1 MKRINFSSGGKWES
15 LIGYSRAVRVGNQ
28 VFVSGCTAADKNG
41 VVSGDAYSQTAKTLE
56 TVRLALEGVGASL
69 SDVVRTRMFLT
80 NMNDWQ
86 AVGRAHG
93 EVFGQIL
100 PAATMLEVSKLIA
113 PEMLVEIE
121 VDAVCL
127 LDYHHVNF

>member
-1 MKRINFSSGGKWES
+1 MKRIRFSSGGKWEP

-28 VFVSGCTAADKNG
+28 IFVSGCTAADQNG
-41 VVSGDAYSQTAKTLE
+41 VVSGDAYAQTTKTLE
-56 TVRLALEGVGASL
+56 TLRLALEGVGASL
-69 SDVVRTRMFLT
+69 ADVVRTRMFLT
-80 NMNDWQ
+80 NIEDWQ

-93 EVFGQIL
+93 EVFGAIL

-127 LDYHHVNF
+127 LD

>member
-1 MKRINFSSGGKWES
+1 MKRIHFSSGGKWEP

-28 VFVSGCTAADKNG
+28 VFISGCTAADQNG
-41 VVSGDAYSQTAKTLE
+41 MVSGDAYSQTTKTLE

-69 SDVVRTRMFLT
+69 ADVVRTRMFLT
-80 NMNDWQ
+80 NIEDWQ

-93 EVFGQIL
+93 EVFGSIL

-127 LDYHHVNF
+127 LD

>member
-15 LIGYSRAVRVGNQ
+15 LIGYSRAVRVGQQ

-41 VVSGDAYSQTAKTLE
+41 VVSGDAFSQTTKTLE

-69 SDVVRTRMFLT
+69 SDVVRTRIFLT
-80 NMNDWQ
+80 NISDWE
-86 AVGRAHG
+86 AVGQAHG
-93 EVFGQIL
+93 LVFGEIL
-100 PAATMLEVSKLIA
+100 PAATMVEVSRFIS

-127 LDYHHVNF
+127 VS

>member
-1 MKRINFSSGGKWES
+1 MKRIRFSSGGKWEP

-28 VFVSGCTAADKNG
+28 IFVSGCTAADQNG
-41 VVSGDAYSQTAKTLE
+41 VVSGDTYAQTTKTLE

-69 SDVVRTRMFLT
+69 ADVVRTRMFLT
-80 NMNDWQ
+80 NIEDWQ

-93 EVFGQIL
+93 EVFGSIL

-127 LDYHHVNF
+127 LD

>member
-1 MKRINFSSGGKWES
+1 MKRINFSSGGKWEP
-15 LIGYSRAVRVGNQ
+15 LIGYSRAVRVGRH
-28 VFVSGCTAADKNG
+28 VFVSGCTAADADG
-41 VVSGDAYSQTAKTLE
+41 TVSGDAYAQTTKTLE

-69 SDVVRTRMFLT
+69 ADVVRTRMFLT
-80 NMNDWQ
+80 NINDWE

-100 PAATMLEVSKLIA
+100 PAATMVEVSRLIA
-113 PEMLVEIE
+113 FEMLLEIE

-127 LDYHHVNF
+127 LD